1 MSIDP
6 TLPSF
11 KILATHFRRA
21 PDKTEW
27 TRIFEGRYPMLVQPL
42 MVHIVWTSLQ
52 IMRLQEYLFIDWAV
66 LTRMR
71 RSRRN
76 VRFDDPE

>member
-42 MVHIVWTSLQ
+42 MVHIVWTK
-52 IMRLQEYLFIDWAV
+52 
-66 LTRMR
+66 
-71 RSRRN
+71 
-76 VRFDDPE
+76 